1 MYEAIS
7 YGRTV
12 DAGTVAVAESHG
24 LSTAAADRQ
33 PKHLNPNL
41 VAGIEWKNVNG
52 FNGNGRGDDD
62 GGDWNHLIQSS
73 EGEDNKP
80 QICIYGFQ

>member
-41 VAGIEWKNVNG
+41 VAG
-52 FNGNGRGDDD
+52 FDHD
-62 GGDWNHLIQSS
+62 
-73 EGEDNKP
+73 
-80 QICIYGFQ
+80 FA

>member
-41 VAGIEWKNVNG
+41 VAGFDHDFAWVRRVWAYRIHSRFYTEWIGTVDFVTEK
-52 FNGNGRGDDD
+52 
-62 GGDWNHLIQSS
+62 S
-73 EGEDNKP
+73 
-80 QICIYGFQ
+80 

>member
-7 YGRTV
+7 EGRTV
-12 DAGTVAVAESHG
+12 DAGIVAVAESHG

-41 VAGIEWKNVNG
+41 SVQV
-52 FNGNGRGDDD
+52 
-62 GGDWNHLIQSS
+62 LIMILQ
-73 EGEDNKP
+73 DL
-80 QICIYGFQ
+80 II